1 MRKGRSSRR
10 SRNSRPVSKA
20 PPPTETLGAESTPSN
35 PRIVISSNPPPASLK
50 TEAAQPGRAPEDAPT
65 SEPPLVSEATARSP
79 VVAPKTS
86 DPPPPPAMQA
96 RRSEPPPAVEAKK
109 SEPPPPEDTAS
120 NPPPETR
127 PSATLPPPAH
137 EEEPK
142 DPPVTIASTDA
153 IPREPPSPPEP
164 TGNGEDDDEAE
175 SAEHVAIQEQ
185 FFSEGD
191 LSRHDHDDIEPMRP
205 SKAVRMA
212 EPAVVERRARY
223 SRYVGWAVA
232 GAAVVCLAALGR
244 TLVGGPAEKP
254 APVLETRPGPPLT
267 IEKPAEPKPAET
279 VAPPGPS
286 ASATAAAEEPPEA
299 AAPAAPTGD
308 AKAEKKKAQTA
319 LEQRKI
325 AEAITA
331 GEASVA
337 IDPTDGEAWLI
348 LGAAYQE
355 KGDIVAA
362 RRSFTSCVKEGKTG
376 PIAECGK
383 MLR

>member
-10 SRNSRPVSKA
+10 SRSSRPVSKA
-20 PPPTETLGAESTPSN
+20 PPPAETLGAESATPST
-35 PRIVISSNPPPASLK
+35 PRIVVSSTPPPASLK
-50 TEAAQPGRAPEDAPT
+50 TEAAKPSLVP
-65 SEPPLVSEATARSP
+65 SEPESEPEAEA
-79 VVAPKTS
+79 KKS
-86 DPPPPPAMQA
+86 DPPPD
-96 RRSEPPPAVEAKK
+96 
-109 SEPPPPEDTAS
+109 DTAS

-142 DPPVTIASTDA
+142 APPVTIASTDDV
-153 IPREPPSPPEP
+153 PREPVAAAEP
-164 TGNGEDDDEAE
+164 GDDAPE

-212 EPAVVERRARY
+212 EPEVVQRRARY

-232 GAAVVCLAALGR
+232 GAAIVCLAALLR
-244 TLVGGPAEKP
+244 TLVGGGAEKP

-267 IEKPAEPKPAET
+267 IESPPAPKPAES
-279 VAPPGPS
+279 VATPS
-286 ASATAAAEEPPEA
+286 PEPSVS
-299 AAPAAPTGD
+299 AAPAASAPPEEPPPAARPTGD
-308 AKAEKKKAQTA
+308 AKEEKKRAQTA
-319 LEQRKI
+319 LEQRKV
-325 AEAITA
+325 ADAITA

-355 KGDIVAA
+355 KGDIAAA
-362 RRSFTSCVKEGKTG
+362 RRSFAACVKEGKTG
-376 PIAECGK
+376 PVAECGK

>member
-35 PRIVISSNPPPASLK
+35 PRIVLSSTPPPASIK
-50 TEAAQPGRAPEDAPT
+50 TDAAQPSRVPSAPEPDAPT
-65 SEPPLVSEATARSP
+65 SEPPPVSEATAKSP
-79 VVAPKTS
+79 DVEPKT
-86 DPPPPPAMQA
+86 
-96 RRSEPPPAVEAKK
+96 SEPPPEPEPKA
-109 SEPPPPEDTAS
+109 SEPPPPPPPDDTTS

-142 DPPVTIASTDA
+142 DPPVTIASTDDV
-153 IPREPPSPPEP
+153 PREPPSPRADEP
-164 TGNGEDDDEAE
+164 PAEDGEDDEVE

-191 LSRHDHDDIEPMRP
+191 LSRHDHDDIEPVRP

-232 GAAVVCLAALGR
+232 GAAIVCLAAVGR
-244 TLVGGPAEKP
+244 TLVGGGGAEKP

-267 IEKPAEPKPAET
+267 IERPPEPKPAET
-279 VAPPGPS
+279 AVTPPSPVPEPS
-286 ASATAAAEEPPEA
+286 ASASAAPDEPP
-299 AAPAAPTGD
+299 PRPTGD
-308 AKAEKKKAQTA
+308 AKDEKKKAQAA

-325 AEAITA
+325 ADAIAA

-355 KGDIVAA
+355 KGDIASA
-362 RRSFTSCVKEGKTG
+362 RRSFAACVKEGKTG
-376 PIAECGK
+376 PVAECGK

>member
-20 PPPTETLGAESTPSN
+20 PPPTETLGAESTPST
-35 PRIVISSNPPPASLK
+35 PRIVLSSTPPPASLK
-50 TEAAQPGRAPEDAPT
+50 TEAAQPSRVPSAPEPDAQT
-65 SEPPLVSEATARSP
+65 SEPPPR
-79 VVAPKTS
+79 
-86 DPPPPPAMQA
+86 
-96 RRSEPPPAVEAKK
+96 K
-109 SEPPPPEDTAS
+109 SEPPPPEDATS

-142 DPPVTIASTDA
+142 EPPVTIASTDD
-153 IPREPPSPPEP
+153 IPRQPPPAASDEPAK
-164 TGNGEDDDEAE
+164 DDDDEEAE

-191 LSRHDHDDIEPMRP
+191 LSRHEHDDIEPMRP

-244 TLVGGPAEKP
+244 SLVGGPPEKP

-279 VAPPGPS
+279 VTPPEPS
-286 ASATAAAEEPPEA
+286 ASASATPVAEAPAEA
-299 AAPAAPTGD
+299 AAPIGD
-308 AKAEKKKAQTA
+308 AKAEKKKAQAA

-325 AEAITA
+325 ADAITA

-355 KGDIVAA
+355 KGDIASA
-362 RRSFTSCVKEGKTG
+362 RRSFAACVKEGKTG
-376 PIAECGK
+376 PVAECGK